1 MKTFNYK
8 RSFRVISWGYA
19 FDSMLELKYAI
30 SLQKEYEFLR
40 SHIPIYYDPKT
51 KLPTFYI
58 RGNIRRYTPD
68 FLVRHKVTGQAF
80 LVEVKPRAF
89 EGNEQLSIR
98 KEVAENYIRLKQY
111 DWKFKIVYSDEIKLS
126 RDEHARFLKCFQ
138 LIPRSEKKF
147 LFKELNDRFDQ
158 SRPSLFCSPPSSRLI
173 HFVMF
178 GDDKYSF
185 RTANTP

>member
-8 RSFRVISWGYA
+8 RSFRVIKWGCT

-30 SLQKEYEFLR
+30 SVQKDYEYLR

-58 RGNIRRYTPD
+58 RRNIRRYTPD
-68 FLVRHKVTGQAF
+68 FLIRHKITKEAF
-80 LVEVKPRAF
+80 LVEIKPRAF

-98 KEVAENYIRLKQY
+98 KEVAGNYIRQMQY
-111 DWKFKIVYSDEIKLS
+111 DWKFKVVYSDEIKLS
-126 RDEHARFLKCFQ
+126 ADEHARFLKCFK
-138 LIPRSEKKF
+138 LIPGSERKF

-158 SRPSLFCSPPSSRLI
+158 SRPSLFSSPPSGRLV

-178 GDDKYSF
+178 GEKKNSF
-185 RTANTP
+185 RSAIF

>member
-8 RSFRVISWGYA
+8 RSFRVINWGCA

-30 SLQKEYEFLR
+30 SVQKDYEYLR

-51 KLPTFYI
+51 RVPTFYI

-68 FLVRHKVTGQAF
+68 FLIRHKMTKQAF
-80 LVEVKPRAF
+80 LVEIKPRAF
-89 EGNEQLSIR
+89 QGNEQLAIR

-126 RDEHARFLKCFQ
+126 ADEQARFTKCFK
-138 LIPRSEKKF
+138 LIPGSERKF
-147 LFKELNDRFDQ
+147 LFKELNDRYDQ
-158 SRPSLFCSPPSSRLI
+158 SQPSLFRSAPSTRLI

-178 GDDKYSF
+178 GEEKLSF
-185 RTANTP
+185 RSANSS

>member
-8 RSFRVISWGYA
+8 KSCRVINWGYV

-30 SLQKEYEFLR
+30 SVQKEYEYLR

-58 RGNIRRYTPD
+58 RGNIRRYTAD
-68 FLVRHKVTGQAF
+68 FLIRHKVTNKAF

-89 EGNEQLSIR
+89 EGNEQLMVR
-98 KEVAENYIRLKQY
+98 KEVAENYIRLKKY
-111 DWKFKIVYSDEIKLS
+111 DWEFKVVYSDEIKLS
-126 RDEHARFLKCFQ
+126 ADEHALFINCFK
-138 LIPRSEKKF
+138 LVPGSERKF
-147 LFKELNDRFDQ
+147 LFKKLNDRFDQ
-158 SRPSLFCSPPSSRLI
+158 SKPSLFFSSPSSRLV

-178 GDDKYSF
+178 GEEKHSF
-185 RTANTP
+185 KSAISS

>member
-8 RSFRVISWGYA
+8 KSFRVINWGYS

-30 SLQKEYEFLR
+30 SVQKDYEYLR

-51 KLPTFYI
+51 KLPTFYL

-68 FLVRHKVTGQAF
+68 FLIRHKVTKKAF
-80 LVEVKPRAF
+80 LVEIKPRAF

-98 KEVAENYIRLKQY
+98 KEVAKNYIHMKQY
-111 DWKFKIVYSDEIKLS
+111 DWEFKVVYSDEIKLS
-126 RDEHARFLKCFQ
+126 ANEQTRFLNCFK
-138 LIPRSEKKF
+138 LIPGSERKF
-147 LFKELNDRFDQ
+147 MFKELNDRFDQ
-158 SRPSLFCSPPSSRLI
+158 SRPSLFRSPPSGRQI

-178 GDDKYSF
+178 GEEKHSF
-185 RTANTP
+185 K